1 MTNEKLDRLM
11 KNYVDR
17 DTQAFAYHEK
27 KHRGLKAVSVI
38 AAALVLIIALVL
50 ALPIIISSENNR
62 VDTDSTMKR
71 YIVTVYSYREDKL
84 LQLCNTDISDQN
96 ANKLTQKN
104 RELFERVGAGVS
116 GVEYAD
122 ENKVVFTTGK
132 GVFVYDYH
140 DERILLTFDLDTIGV
155 PGFNQG
161 DSGSYIQVDNHG
173 EYAILTSSEDWIDNE
188 NREYHILDFLSGES
202 KRIDKKGIPDDFSP
216 AMTEAYR
223 YYPKSDADDTVDL
236 PASWHS
242 SHMASYIDEND
253 RTVGFYTNI
262 ERDPDG
268 KVIVGNMDLVI
279 VQPDRS
285 YRTQRVFASLYPEF
299 GE

>member
-1 MTNEKLDRLM
+1 MTNEKLDRMM

-17 DTQAFAYHEK
+17 ETQAFAYHEK
-27 KHRGLKAVSVI
+27 KHRGIKAVSVI
-38 AAALVLIIALVL
+38 AAALVLIIALALVL
-50 ALPIIISSENNR
+50 SIIQFSENDKAN
-62 VDTDSTMKR
+62 TDLTTKR
-71 YIVTVYSYREDKL
+71 YTVTAYSYREDKL
-84 LQLCNTDISDQN
+84 LKLCNTDISDQN

-104 RELFERVGAGVS
+104 RELFERVGAGVC

-140 DERILLTFDLDTIGV
+140 DEQILLTFDLDTIGV

-161 DSGSYIQVDNHG
+161 DIGSYIEIDNHG
-173 EYAILTSSEDWIDNE
+173 EYAILTSSDDRYDNE
-188 NREYHILDFLSGES
+188 KREYHLLDFLSGES
-202 KRIDKKGIPDDFSP
+202 KRIDKKEIPDDFSP